1 MQGFFVEQH
10 RNHRRTSH
18 DYKRIKKWERIGL
31 NCKNDKIF
39 VLCAGGRKICH
50 KEECW
55 MSAVAGWRRVILHDF
70 IESFLILIKI
80 SAIFHIS
87 AYYVKRSNLFLV
99 IARFKNNV
107 PKMGGTYRPQSIL

>member
-1 MQGFFVEQH
+1 MDNQIRAMDKGLNMQGFFVEQH

-70 IESFLILIKI
+70 LESFFNLNI
-80 SAIFHIS
+80 SFI
-87 AYYVKRSNLFLV
+87 YQL
-99 IARFKNNV
+99 
-107 PKMGGTYRPQSIL
+107 TT